1 MSFYQR
7 IAGTSVG
14 SFVLGLLG
22 VKLKNDNGHLHV
34 RNNGDTGYADAQ
46 VKDIIVSNNTT
57 GYDVTLTTS
66 GTQAADYSLTLP
78 PDDGSP
84 GQVLSTDGTGVLSWV
99 SAASTAS
106 SVKMDTTTVNF
117 GDTSPITAF
126 TLPANAVITAVR
138 VIVDTPFDGT
148 PTLSVGI
155 TGNASKFMGSADNNL
170 TFAAET
176 VFETVP
182 GSLPSASPET
192 IEIAYAA
199 GGATAGVCRVQV
211 LHSNPA

>member
-34 RNNGDTGYADAQ
+34 RNNGDTGYADVQA
-46 VKDIIVSNNTT
+46 KDVIVSNNTT
-57 GYDVTLTTS
+57 GYDVTFTTS
-66 GTQAADYSLTLP
+66 GSQAADYTLTLP
-78 PDDGSP
+78 ADDGSS
-84 GQVLSTDGTGVLSWV
+84 GQVLATDGNGVLSWV

-106 SVKMDTTTVNF
+106 SVKVDSTTINF
-117 GDTSPITAF
+117 GDTSPVPAF
-126 TLPANAVITAVR
+126 NLPANAVVTAVR
-138 VIVDTPFDGT
+138 VIVDTAFDGT
-148 PTLSVGI
+148 PSLSVGI
-155 TGNASKFMGSADNNL
+155 AGNASKYMGSTDNNL

-182 GSLPSASPET
+182 GKPPVGSLEA
-192 IEIAYAA
+192 IEIAYTA
-199 GGATAGVCRVQV
+199 GGATAGSCRVEV
-211 LHSNPA
+211 FHCNPV

>member
-34 RNNGDTGYADAQ
+34 RNNGDTGFADVQA
-46 VKDIIVSNNTT
+46 KDVIISNNST

-66 GTQAADYSLTLP
+66 GSQAADYTLTLP
-78 PDDGSP
+78 ADDGSS
-84 GQVLSTDGTGVLSWV
+84 GQVLATDGNGVLSWV

-106 SVKMDTTTVNF
+106 SVKVDSTTINF
-117 GDTSPITAF
+117 GDTSPVPAF
-126 TLPANAVITAVR
+126 NLPANAVVTAVR
-138 VIVDTPFDGT
+138 VIVDTAFDGT
-148 PTLSVGI
+148 PSLSVGI
-155 TGNASKFMGSADNNL
+155 AGNASKYMGSTDNNL

-182 GSLPSASPET
+182 GKPPVGSPEA
-192 IEIAYAA
+192 IEIAYTA
-199 GGATAGVCRVQV
+199 GGATAGSCRVEV
-211 LHSNPA
+211 FHCNPV

>member
-34 RNNGDTGYADAQ
+34 RNNGDTGYADIQA
-46 VKDIIVSNNTT
+46 KDVIVSNNTT
-57 GYDVTLTTS
+57 GYDVTFTAS
-66 GTQAADYSLTLP
+66 GSQAADYTLTLP
-78 PDDGSP
+78 ADDGSP
-84 GQVLSTDGTGVLSWV
+84 GQVLATDGTGILSWV

-106 SVKMDTTTVNF
+106 SVKMDTTTINF
-117 GDTSPITAF
+117 GDASPVTAF
-126 TLPANAVITAVR
+126 TLPAGAIVTAVR

-170 TFAAET
+170 TFPAET

-182 GSLPSASPET
+182 GAQPSASPEV
-192 IEIAYAA
+192 IEISYAA
-199 GGATAGVCRVQV
+199 GSATVGACRVQV
-211 LHSNPA
+211 LHCNPS

>member
-22 VKLKNDNGHLHV
+22 VRLKNSSGNLHV
-34 RNNGDTGYADAQ
+34 RNNGDTAWADAQ

-66 GTQAADYSLTLP
+66 GTQAADYTLTLP
-78 PDDGSP
+78 PDDGSS
-84 GQVLSTDGTGVLSWV
+84 GQVLATDGNGVLSWV

-106 SVKMDTTTVNF
+106 SVKVDSTTINF
-117 GDTSPITAF
+117 GDTNPVPAF
-126 TLPANAVITAVR
+126 NLPANAVVTAIR

-155 TGNASKFMGSADNNL
+155 SGNASKYMGSADNNL
-170 TFAAET
+170 TFPAET

-182 GSLPSASPET
+182 GKLPSVTSEA

-199 GGATAGVCRVQV
+199 GGASVGTCRVEV
-211 LHSNPA
+211 FHCNPV